1 MNTRILFY
9 CTNVDRNGFSKIIFE
24 AILPEGIINSTEDA
38 NDWIDDNISKHYDE
52 FSLEFVIDWFVS
64 LFEPTDAEIK
74 DTEIYKTVQGKLIF
88 QDEADF
94 HYYKLGKTVSEKN
107 KAKNEIKKI
116 KSTKKVK
123 KETES
128 VKKEDVVKNKKNYPS
143 VWIEP
148 SGEVHVVG
156 FANHNEFAREW
167 LIENDEETYDEVQSY
182 FTYYYEVLQ
191 DKGWIR
197 ILGWTDPPSFVITGR
212 VTPKQRNALKDYCL
226 GNDVPY
232 QAFPE
237 ILKS

>member
-1 MNTRILFY
+1 MNARILFY

-24 AILPEGIINSTEDA
+24 TILPEGVINFTEDA
-38 NDWIDDNISKHYDE
+38 NDWVDNNISNHYDK
-52 FSLEFVIDWFVS
+52 FDLEFVIDWFVS
-64 LFEPTDAEIK
+64 LYEPTNIDLK

-94 HYYKLGKTVSEKN
+94 HYYELGKTVSEKN
-107 KAKNEIKKI
+107 KAKAEIKKL
-116 KSTKKVK
+116 KDAEKLKKASK
-123 KETES
+123 S
-128 VKKEDVVKNKKNYPS
+128 VKKQNDVNLKKDYPS

-148 SGEVHVVG
+148 GGEVHVVG
-156 FANHNEFAREW
+156 FANHNEFARDW
-167 LIENDEETYDEVQSY
+167 LSENDKETYEEVHSH

-197 ILGWTDPPSFVITGR
+197 ILGWTDPPTFVITGR
-212 VTPKQRNALKDYCL
+212 VSPKQRIALKDYCL
-226 GNDVPY
+226 GSEVPY